1 MDQGGPSQSRRS
13 TQPSR
18 LRRSMNFTCNIHKL
32 QNMAASHRRRR
43 HPSLK
48 ISRDR
53 FITRKRRLGR
63 LWTLDPLPRPSERQ
77 HNNARLPHSSE
88 VFCSGGLCS
97 PLPQGSLPPSS
108 RWWWRDTVMCSNLCC
123 THIFRNGSVSLGV
136 CWNVS
141 SLDCAHSQ
149 LRSRGPNLENSLFG
163 TCFDFSVG
171 VTRAPLAILWALHR
185 AAHEVTTW

>member
-1 MDQGGPSQSRRS
+1 MDQGGRSQSRRS

-32 QNMAASHRRRR
+32 RNMAASHRRRR
-43 HPSLK
+43 HSSLK
-48 ISRDR
+48 ISRD
-53 FITRKRRLGR
+53 TRKRRLGR
-63 LWTLDPLPRPSERQ
+63 LWTLDPLPQPSERQ
-77 HNNARLPHSSE
+77 HNNACLPHSSE

-136 CWNVS
+136 FWNVS

-171 VTRAPLAILWALHR
+171 VTRASLAILWALHR